1 MDRVS
6 LWGRGMPPRTAGG
19 LAPTPVLLRLL
30 ARHRADPRRWV
41 EGVSKGPW
49 VTAQRVLSH
58 RQQLGGRRHQ
68 VGRRGRQA
76 RASGASCRAGLSWSH
91 KKPLADCEL
100 GNEELVLRRSWWL
113 PGGGEAGGGAGEG
126 DDEKELWES
135 LNRTD

>member
-49 VTAQRVLSH
+49 GTAAS
-58 RQQLGGRRHQ
+58 
-68 VGRRGRQA
+68 A
-76 RASGASCRAGLSWSH
+76 R
-91 KKPLADCEL
+91 PLAATR
-100 GNEELVLRRSWWL
+100 GPAA
-113 PGGGEAGGGAGEG
+113 PGGSQREASPGFWGQLQGRLILEP
-126 DDEKELWES
+126 
-135 LNRTD
+135 

>member
-49 VTAQRVLSH
+49 VTAQQVLAT
-58 RQQLGGRRHQ
+58 GRN
-68 VGRRGRQA
+68 
-76 RASGASCRAGLSWSH
+76 SGAGGTRWVAEGGKPGLLGPVAGQAYPGAIRSHSRTVSWGM
-91 KKPLADCEL
+91 K
-100 GNEELVLRRSWWL
+100 SWF
-113 PGGGEAGGGAGEG
+113 
-126 DDEKELWES
+126 
-135 LNRTD
+135 